1 MDRDYWLEDN
11 KDLYRSVSIAPE
23 GLPSI
28 ANANFK
34 GVKYKNIFD
43 FHSKYVQR
51 KFEKSILD
59 RMTQKDAVEYFI
71 GRMDI
76 YGLNKILHYREYSDV
91 EKPIFLDKL
100 NIVFDKFK
108 ERGNTRLVST
118 NGVCNGCQHG
128 HIGIAFI
135 GSEDDTYIELLIM
148 SEDNIVTDIFEC
160 NNFTFESY
168 NKEHLGKRLFLNI
181 IEDSEFP
188 F

>member
-1 MDRDYWLEDN
+1 M
-11 KDLYRSVSIAPE
+11 YRSTSIAPE

-43 FHSKYVQR
+43 FHSKYIQR
-51 KFEKSILD
+51 SFEKRILD
-59 RMTQKDAVEYFI
+59 HMTQKEAVIYFI

-76 YGLNKILHYREYSDV
+76 YGLNKILDYREYSDV
-91 EKPIFLDKL
+91 EKPIFLEKL
-100 NIVFDKFK
+100 NIVFEKFK

-118 NGVCNGCQHG
+118 NGVCQGCQHG
-128 HIGIAFI
+128 HIGVAFI
-135 GSEDDTYIELLIM
+135 GDSDDTYIELMIM
-148 SEDNIVTDIFEC
+148 SEKDNVSDIFEC
-160 NNFTFESY
+160 NNFKFESY

-181 IEDSEFP
+181 IEDSGFP